1 MKNIDVASFLVF
13 ILLISVFTACAD
25 SGDNITPTTA
35 DDTTAAQNEETVD
48 FSKMNFIERLTYDKS
63 FIPDNLP
70 ETDLEGYVYTIGFLD
85 QGDGSAYYDDWIAA
99 QPDGDVVNDAVY
111 LRNSRISERFNI
123 EFDYF
128 SFPNTAEYP
137 GTMTKVINAGEDVF
151 DMVSL
156 HPGYYASFVT
166 SGYMTNL
173 AVLDYLDFDQPWWMG
188 DSVKAY
194 SYHGNIY
201 TTYGAGTAIS
211 VLATAPVMVYNKNI
225 AADYN
230 VGNLYDVVRE
240 GKWTYEYVKSIIKD
254 MWIDLDN
261 NEKKSDEDFFGMYY
275 VHPNEAYT
283 FLWTLG
289 GKYIAKDTDD
299 EPYLDINNEKN
310 IRIFDA
316 VRDMAQNW
324 DGIYYAKSYETDT
337 DVFVGGR
344 ALFQRAVLIII
355 NKLRSVDFEYGI
367 LPNFKLDEEQVN
379 YITSGGGGPEGIPIT
394 CADKNRSALIME
406 ALNAESYKTVIPAYY
421 ETAVKVKYTYDE
433 DSAEMLDMIF
443 NNVVYD
449 PSYIFCHGATYS
461 IADHCLGKTEFSSW
475 YASKEKGFNKEI
487 ETAAA
492 SFAVVAEAGN

>member
-1 MKNIDVASFLVF
+1 MKKLSSFLAF
-13 ILLISVFTACAD
+13 IMLISVFVSCAEGGGAVTDTASAE
-25 SGDNITPTTA
+25 TTSSDA
-35 DDTTAAQNEETVD
+35 EETVD
-48 FSKMNFIERLTYDKS
+48 FAGMNFIERLTYDKS
-63 FIPDNLP
+63 IIPDNLP
-70 ETDLEGYVYTIGFLD
+70 EADLEGYVYTIGFLD
-85 QGDGSAYYDDWIAA
+85 QGDGSAYYDDWIAEEL
-99 QPDGDVVNDAVY
+99 DGDVVNDAVY
-111 LRNSRISERFNI
+111 HRNLKISERYNVK
-123 EFDYF
+123 FDYF
-128 SFPNTAEYP
+128 SFPNTGEYP

-173 AVLDYLDFDQPWWMG
+173 AVLEHLDFTQPWWMG

-230 VGNLYDVVRE
+230 VGDLYDVVRE
-240 GKWTYEYVKSIIKD
+240 GKWTYEYVKTIIKD
-254 MWIDLDN
+254 MWVDLDN
-261 NEKKSDEDFFGMYY
+261 NEKKSDDDFYGMYY

-289 GKYIAKDTDD
+289 GKYIAKDADD

-310 IRIFDA
+310 LIIFDA

-324 DGIYYAKSYETDT
+324 DGVYYAKTYEADT
-337 DVFVGGR
+337 GIFAGGR

-355 NKLRSVDFEYGI
+355 NGLRNVDFEYGI
-367 LPNFKLDEEQVN
+367 LPNFKLDETQEN

-394 CADKNRSALIME
+394 CADKNRAALIME
-406 ALNAESYKTVIPAYY
+406 ALNAESYKIVIPAYY
-421 ETAVKVKYTYDE
+421 ETAVKIKYTYDE
-433 DSAEMLDMIF
+433 DSAEMLDLIF

-449 PSYIFCHGATYS
+449 PSYIFCHSATYS
-461 IADHCLGKTEFSSW
+461 IADYCLGKTEFSSW
-475 YASKEKGFNKEI
+475 YASKEKGFNSALESSV
-487 ETAAA
+487 A
-492 SFAVVAEAGN
+492 SFAEVVSAGN